1 MVSVTRVH
9 RASFPPPSERPRSF
23 IAALRPRPSSVP
35 PRPSTP
41 IVASALACA
50 LAASACAHLGVPPTA
65 RAEPEPAN
73 APGEERPSN
82 IPFPD
87 FRIIGEDDFAVRI
100 VTGSVTCSG
109 ALVANDRV
117 LTAHH
122 CVSMRSPKGDI
133 VQKDVDPKA
142 VRVELG
148 GDLLPWGEVEVRAI
162 VAPNCGHGGGDGDLA
177 ILVLSRPLR
186 GIPARNVDLDNAPLK
201 GDSVVPIGFGRCA
214 DAADGIYRKKRV
226 GSPVHKVFEGH
237 VELDAA
243 ICPGDSGGPAVSET
257 SGRIVGVVSR
267 SVMDSNEATLGATE
281 LARLDAFRPLFAAAE
296 QIANGV
302 SPSELPPIECRH

>member
-1 MVSVTRVH
+1 MPQ
-9 RASFPPPSERPRSF
+9 ANEP
-23 IAALRPRPSSVP
+23 
-35 PRPSTP
+35 
-41 IVASALACA
+41 
-50 LAASACAHLGVPPTA
+50 
-65 RAEPEPAN
+65 EPEPAN
-73 APGEERPSN
+73 APGEERPSSY
-82 IPFPD
+82 PFPD
-87 FRIIGEDDFAVRI
+87 FRMVGDDDFAVRI

-122 CVSMRSPKGDI
+122 CVAVRSAKGDI
-133 VQKDVDPKA
+133 EEQEVEPSA

-162 VAPNCGHGGGDGDLA
+162 VAPTCGHAGGVGDLA

-186 GIPARNVDLDNAPLK
+186 GIPARHVDLDNAPAK

-214 DAADGIYRKKRV
+214 DANDGIYRKKRV
-226 GSPVHKVFEGH
+226 GSPVHKVFDGR

-243 ICPGDSGGPAVSET
+243 ICPGDSGGPAVSEAT
-257 SGRIVGVVSR
+257 GKIVGVVSR

-281 LARLDAFRPLFAAAE
+281 LARLDTFRPLFAAAA
-296 QIANGV
+296 QIAAGV
-302 SPSELPPIECRH
+302 SPSELPPIECRR